1 MTAWAGPPEQ
11 SLRKVQVGEILHDYI
26 SRTGGWSYALGYNR
40 MLRKPHHEGA
50 VSRVP
55 SMLVRR
61 PSVAIETH
69 GCKLNQ
75 ADTATLAARFRS
87 AGFDL
92 VPTDQPADVYLVN
105 SCTVTHTADRK
116 ARHSLRLA
124 RRRNPEATI
133 VATGCY
139 AERDPAALNRLNE
152 VDLVAGNGD
161 KVRLVA
167 DVLALRGQEASTCGA
182 GSDEIPLS
190 PRTLRTRAFV
200 KIQEGCDQVCAYCI
214 VPRVRG
220 RERSIPA
227 ATIVSQIRRLEDVG
241 YREVV
246 LTGTQLGTYG
256 FDLRPQEGPST
267 LTSLLNEILER
278 TGIDRI
284 RVSSLQPQE
293 IDDSLIRL
301 WSNDRLCP
309 HFHLPLQSGSDSVLK
324 RMRRRYTA
332 AQYARA
338 VEIIN
343 EGVSQAG
350 LTADVIAG
358 FPGETSADHAE
369 TCRLIDAGGFSGL
382 HVFRFSRRP
391 GTTAFHLKDDV
402 PAGEKSERADELIG
416 LGDRAAANFREGLL
430 GTARPVLWEE
440 RRNGAWTGLTDNYV
454 RVLAHSN
461 QDLFNRIGIATLL
474 ARAGKLVSAKV
485 DSAVSPL
492 T

>member
-1 MTAWAGPPEQ
+1 MPA
-11 SLRKVQVGEILHDYI
+11 
-26 SRTGGWSYALGYNR
+26 
-40 MLRKPHHEGA
+40 
-50 VSRVP
+50 
-55 SMLVRR
+55 RR

-75 ADTATLAARFRS
+75 ADTAVLAAQFRS

-92 VPTDQPADVYLVN
+92 VSTDQPADVYLVN

-124 RRRNPEATI
+124 RRRNPAATI

-152 VDLVAGNGD
+152 VDLVAGNRD
-161 KVRLVA
+161 KVGLVA
-167 DVLALRGQEASTCGA
+167 DILALRGEEASTCGA

-214 VPRVRG
+214 VPKVRG

-227 ATIVSQIRRLEDVG
+227 AMIVSQIRRLEEVG

-256 FDLRPQEGPST
+256 FDLLPQGPTT
-267 LTSLLNEILER
+267 LANLLTEILEG

-301 WSNDRLCP
+301 WSNGRLCP
-309 HFHLPLQSGSDSVLK
+309 HFHLPLQSGSDSIL
-324 RMRRRYTA
+324 RLMRRRYTA

-338 VEIIN
+338 VEIIK
-343 EGVSQAG
+343 ERMPQAG

-358 FPGETSADHAE
+358 FPGEASADHAE
-369 TCRLIDAGGFSGL
+369 TCRLIEEGGFSGL

-391 GTTAFHLKDDV
+391 GTTAFHLEDEVSAD
-402 PAGEKSERADELIG
+402 EKSDRADELIR

-430 GTARPVLWEE
+430 GTTRPVLWEE
-440 RRNGAWTGLTDNYV
+440 RRNGAWMGLTDNYI
-454 RVLAHSN
+454 RVHAESN
-461 QDLFNRIGIATLL
+461 QDLFNRIGSATLV
-474 ARAGKLVSAKV
+474 ARVGKLVRAKV
-485 DSAVSPL
+485 DSVASPRA
-492 T
+492 